1 MSDAPTSDTDESPIN
16 QPMADSLTARF
27 VQRLPLTRAGNVET
41 TLGFVDTRRAFRNTY
56 ACETADGDA
65 LIGAVRVRPASKS
78 MVDDLSDE
86 VRTFAAALTAG
97 AEGKGMLV
105 DVPRPVDTTTH
116 QEAMQDVSAEFGGDD
131 ASWSEQLRAD
141 LAEEEAAVEALYE
154 HTTTARDHYIVLRV
168 DKLDAAKSL
177 NSSESAFTNLPVIG
191 GAFTDKNLNELK
203 SSDRLHRQM
212 VNTLATRLD
221 RLAGK
226 VSNIE
231 GVSASPVSSVR
242 LSEVLARYYRVD
254 DPTMQPD
261 FSDYIR
267 QSPIPGNA
275 SSTYTNGISHA
286 RVSVGDEPAV
296 DPVTMTDGEDRA
308 RAYQGLLAPQCDVSP
323 ERDGSFSIGDREVAT
338 IMVTG
343 FPSNPADAF
352 LEPLYRYD
360 NPNAEVTIATH
371 FDRKETAE
379 AQREAKNA
387 ENSLED
393 KLETKYGGVFED
405 VLKPKYEDAASFSE
419 ALATSD
425 YGVFEVGMFITV
437 SAEATID
444 GQGNHVPASDVL
456 DEAVDDIIETELK
469 ERCGLGAQRLDDAHH
484 KGWQTTAPAATN
496 HVGTN
501 ATMRADALA
510 AQLPYQYRNLN
521 ESGGIRVGVHEYLQE
536 ASHLNV
542 FGDDRGN
549 GYNVGIYGMIGSGK
563 TTTSQDL
570 AHKLYQKHQHIDENL
585 KLILSTP
592 LRDFQG
598 LSEALGGERI
608 VIGGGTG
615 INPQAIR
622 YVPPEKLRAVGD
634 EKRPWNDMLERL
646 DACLETY
653 YQIEG
658 LESYGTKKSVWMRAA
673 KTAQRENG
681 IIPGEPETYKRQ
693 SATLQDTI
701 DNVMEMRQS
710 PEKFVR
716 EDVADDQD
724 TLNDIAEVARTIIA
738 RDIEAFREDGR
749 FAHFTE
755 PSGIDLSEHE
765 VLFLDFQHY
774 DGDEQ
779 MGGLEMQMRL
789 SDLYEQAKSF
799 DGRTFFVVDEFATM
813 LENPRSAQFFNQTHR
828 RSRHWDLSVCLATQE
843 FGDLFEEQD
852 GEVGLNDSA
861 EVIMNNQAM
870 QFYHFTKEMSD
881 KWGDELDLSKRSQE
895 FIDGAKTGK
904 AGDGYA
910 HALAVVD
917 GDEYPLRVE
926 MSDKINPR
934 AFAIYQHDPT
944 KHPPLKEYLKEYG
957 ATPEVCNWRWA
968 E

>member
-27 VQRLPLTRAGNVET
+27 VQTLPLVRAGNAET
-41 TLGFVDTRRAFRNTY
+41 TLDYVATRRAFRNTY
-56 ACETADGDA
+56 ACETADGEA
-65 LIGAVRVRPASKS
+65 LIGAIRVRPASKS
-78 MVDDLSDE
+78 MVDDLSDD

-105 DVPRPVDTTTH
+105 DVPRPVDTTRH
-116 QEAMQDVSAEFGGDD
+116 QEAMQDVAYAFGGDD
-131 ASWSEQLRAD
+131 ADWSEQIRAD
-141 LAEEEAAVEALYE
+141 LAEEEAAVESLYE

-168 DKLDAAKSL
+168 DKLDAAKSM
-177 NSSESAFTNLPVIG
+177 NSSESRFTNLPVIG
-191 GAFTDKNLNELK
+191 GAFTDKNLHELK
-203 SSDRLHRQM
+203 TSDRLHRQM

-221 RLAGK
+221 RLARK

-231 GVSASPVSSVR
+231 GVSASAVSSVE
-242 LSEVLARYYRVD
+242 LSTVLARYYRVD

-261 FSDYIR
+261 FADYIR
-267 QSPIPGNA
+267 QSPIPGGA
-275 SSTYTNGISHA
+275 SSTYTSRIEHP
-286 RVSVGDEPAV
+286 RISVGDETAV

-308 RAYQGLLAPQCDVSP
+308 RAYQGLLAPQCDVYP
-323 ERDGSFSIGDREVAT
+323 ERDGSFRMGDHEAAS

-343 FPSNPADAF
+343 FPSNPVDAF

-371 FDRKETAE
+371 FNRKEAAE

-405 VLKPKYEDAASFSE
+405 VLRPKYEDAESFSE

-425 YGVFEVGMFITV
+425 YGVFEVGMFVTV
-437 SAEATID
+437 RATGTVD
-444 GQGNHVPASDVL
+444 ESGREVPVGEVL

-469 ERCGLGAQRLDDAHH
+469 ERCGLNAKRLDDAHQ

-496 HVGTN
+496 LIGTN
-501 ATMRADALA
+501 VTMRADALA

-521 ESGGIRVGVHEYLQE
+521 ENGGIRVGVHEYLQE

-542 FGDDRGN
+542 FGKDRGN

-563 TTTSQDL
+563 TTTAQDL
-570 AHKLYQKHQHIDENL
+570 AHKLYQKHQHVNEGF

-592 LRDFQG
+592 LQDFQS
-598 LSEALGGERI
+598 LTDALGGERI
-608 VIGGGTG
+608 VVGGGTG
-615 INPQAIR
+615 VNPQAIR
-622 YVPPEKLRAVGD
+622 YVPPEKLRAIGD

-653 YQIEG
+653 YHIEK
-658 LESYGTKKSVWMRAA
+658 LEGYGTKKSVWMRAA
-673 KTAQRENG
+673 KKAQRENG
-681 IIPGEPETYKRQ
+681 IIPGDPESYKHD

-701 DNVMEMRQS
+701 DNLKEMRKS
-710 PEKFVR
+710 PAEYVPD
-716 EDVADDQD
+716 DVAEDDE
-724 TLNDIAEVARTIIA
+724 TLETIKDVARTIIA
-738 RDIEAFREDGR
+738 RDIEAFRPDGR
-749 FAHFTE
+749 FSHFTE
-755 PSGIDLSEHE
+755 ETGIDLAEHE

-774 DGDEQ
+774 DGDDQ

-799 DGRTFFVVDEFATM
+799 NGRTFFVVDEFATM

-828 RSRHWDLSVCLATQE
+828 RSRHWDLSVCLATQQ
-843 FGDLFEEQD
+843 FGDLFEEHD
-852 GEVGLNDSA
+852 GQIGLNESA

-870 QFYHFTKEMSD
+870 QFYHYTKEMSD
-881 KWGDELDLSKRSQE
+881 KWGDVLDLSERSQQFVDE
-895 FIDGAKTGK
+895 AKTGE
-904 AGDGYA
+904 ADDGYA

-917 GDEYPLRVE
+917 GKEYPLRVE
-926 MSDKINPR
+926 MSDNINPR

-944 KHPPLKEYLKEYG
+944 KHPPLKEFLKDYG
-957 ATPEVCNWRWA
+957 ETPDVCNWRWSA
-968 E
+968 